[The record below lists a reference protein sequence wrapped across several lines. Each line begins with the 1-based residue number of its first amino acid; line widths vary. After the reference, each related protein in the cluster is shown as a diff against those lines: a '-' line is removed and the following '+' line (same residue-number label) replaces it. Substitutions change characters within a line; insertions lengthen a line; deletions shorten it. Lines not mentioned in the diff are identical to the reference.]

1 MLAGAYLLLLSKEG
15 DNEVTNWSPWPDR
28 WQPRSVLSVCL
39 FLFLTPRRRFPRVST
54 RTSTHTVDKERKS
67 GTNMLYGEKV
77 LCSPNSSS
85 FEYMSYGKVTS
96 KVLTKG
102 SPHKAFCSSYLFGI
116 ESKEDEH

>member
-28 WQPRSVLSVCL
+28 WQPRSVLSACFSFSLQDVG
-39 FLFLTPRRRFPRVST
+39 FPESQPEAAR
-54 RTSTHTVDKERKS
+54 TVDKERKS

-85 FEYMSYGKVTS
+85 FECMSYVGR
-96 KVLTKG
+96 
-102 SPHKAFCSSYLFGI
+102 
-116 ESKEDEH
+116 